1 LQTLAL
7 EVEDDPCGG

>member
-7 EVEDDPCGG
+7 EVEDDPC